1 YDKSFIDVASEVFG
15 KSPAELEADLSADE
29 LAQVTGKHAVDA
41 IASLTRFE
49 RARMRDIEAAFE
61 RDHAPWASLRYFS
74 SEEDADDT
82 SVLVLRGTKFQPA
95 AIAAFFVSLMAG
107 DVGVQCQNIV
117 DKRAVPPYGIDL
129 SDEHHGT
136 CWRAYH

>member
-1 YDKSFIDVASEVFG
+1 PASLISQVMAAIKAGYDPISSAINGDILALTDQALTALRTECVSSYDKSFIDVASEVFG

-95 AIAAFFVSLMAG
+95 
-107 DVGVQCQNIV
+107 
-117 DKRAVPPYGIDL
+117 
-129 SDEHHGT
+129 
-136 CWRAYH
+136 